1 MFKITDYTIR
11 PPRITISNDVKDVAD
26 IVLGISGSEEIASK
40 VLDTLVVC
48 NSVTQLSRIR
58 IVLSTVF
65 LTFERRKT
73 WTTQELES

>member
-40 VLDTLVVC
+40 VLRCIGCMQFGDTIIENPYC
-48 NSVTQLSRIR
+48 I
-58 IVLSTVF
+58 IDCIPDF
-65 LTFERRKT
+65 
-73 WTTQELES
+73 

>member
-40 VLDTLVVC
+40 VLRYIGCMQFGDTIIE
-48 NSVTQLSRIR
+48 NSYCI
-58 IVLSTVF
+58 IDCIPDF
-65 LTFERRKT
+65 
-73 WTTQELES
+73 